1 MQVSSPKKVVEIG
14 RKNDTKTFIW
24 WECLRAIAVVNMVLW
39 QLSFGVY
46 KDQSSGLPS
55 YAGYQIYLSLIYVLV
70 CAYRSVYP
78 RIDLERYCLFD
89 TQISSIFLGRSA
101 ATVAEIC
108 YSCQF
113 ALILSQIQET
123 CYEGQYLFMVPTATK
138 VFVPLIT
145 IAQMCCWRAILV
157 NKCFWHAIEES
168 IWAVCSLMLCTCFG
182 SIFLANGGGGAHKDL
197 IHGLCFIG
205 AVVTLGYFAFMAYVD
220 VPMYIEKSRNNV
232 GNGLRTKNILKDLW
246 SRRTVT
252 SDWKV
257 WREEAPWLT
266 GYFSMAVWISISIV
280 HVSLALEK

>member
-1 MQVSSPKKVVEIG
+1 
-14 RKNDTKTFIW
+14 
-24 WECLRAIAVVNMVLW
+24 
-39 QLSFGVY
+39 
-46 KDQSSGLPS
+46 
-55 YAGYQIYLSLIYVLV
+55 
-70 CAYRSVYP
+70 
-78 RIDLERYCLFD
+78 
-89 TQISSIFLGRSA
+89 
-101 ATVAEIC
+101 
-108 YSCQF
+108 
-113 ALILSQIQET
+113 
-123 CYEGQYLFMVPTATK
+123 
-138 VFVPLIT
+138 
-145 IAQMCCWRAILV
+145 
-157 NKCFWHAIEES
+157 
-168 IWAVCSLMLCTCFG
+168 MLCTCFG